1 MGSPGLREAVQQ
13 DGPFGR
19 RRSFGLRRRRPR
31 LSLRRFPLKVLLKDL
46 LSQTFSYLQDSELLF
61 YYSLENAI
69 KVQRKNSKEKKL
81 SLFLAL
87 EFLKQ
92 QLGTS
97 VGYIFAENLI
107 CGIKHSPKCHN
118 RVGKHKDN
126 GLLG

>member
-69 KVQRKNSKEKKL
+69 KVQRKNSKEKNFVA
-81 SLFLAL
+81 SLPWNF
-87 EFLKQ
+87 
-92 QLGTS
+92 
-97 VGYIFAENLI
+97 
-107 CGIKHSPKCHN
+107 
-118 RVGKHKDN
+118 
-126 GLLG
+126 